1 MPGPVNI
8 FGRPIFIQ
16 DVTSD
21 DVQQATQVATTGY
34 EFTAGFSDR
43 LIGAPNSQTGSDVL
57 YTQQMSD
64 DDIWLRFGLDSAR
77 QVANDVPY
85 WTDPTP
91 ASPAGVGLY
100 GGTALPGGITKLFNF
115 TEDSAFNQAVTAGDL
130 KYTAATGS
138 CDWSEVL
145 IGDHAEVRFDFNI
158 TPQIAN
164 TTVEVGL
171 VFASRSSGGAITLTS
186 VLTAQPVFFGSGT
199 VGRRYMNRVP
209 INVSFASNEDIRAF
223 ALPAVRADNPVIV
236 QPLGMLSTLRR

>member
-8 FGRPIFIQ
+8 FERPI
-16 DVTSD
+16 SND
-21 DVQQATQVATTGY
+21 DVAEATRVATTGY

-43 LIGAPNSQTGSDVL
+43 LVGAPNNQVGSDVL

-64 DDIWLRFGLDSAR
+64 DEVWLRLGLDSTR

-91 ASPAGVGLY
+91 AAPAGVGLY
-100 GGTALPGGITKLFNF
+100 GGAALPGDITRLFNF
-115 TEDSAFNQAVTAGDL
+115 TEDSVFNQAVTTGDL
-130 KYTAATGS
+130 RYTAATGS
-138 CDWSEVL
+138 CDWSQVS